1 VVTIDTS
8 RIAQSLHYA
17 ATMIT
22 TYSLLK
28 FLHIV
33 AVVLFLGNVTLG
45 LFWVSHAERTRDPKL
60 IGHAM
65 AGIVRSDRWFTI
77 PGVFLI
83 IAGGV
88 GAALVGGLGLMR
100 TPWIAWGIA
109 MFTVSGAV
117 FGAVLAPL
125 QKKIVV
131 VAQAANVDLTQ
142 IDALLKRWHL
152 WGWVSVLPL
161 WIAVAMMVLKWPT

>member
-1 VVTIDTS
+1 
-8 RIAQSLHYA
+8 
-17 ATMIT
+17 MIT

-28 FLHIV
+28 LAHVV

-45 LFWVSHAERTRDPKL
+45 LFWVAHAERTRDPKL

-109 MFTVSGAV
+109 MFTLSGIV

-125 QKKIVV
+125 QKRVVV
-131 VAQAANVDLTQ
+131 VAQAASVDHA
-142 IDALLKRWHL
+142 ALDGMLRRWHL
-152 WGWVSVLPL
+152 WGWASVLPL
-161 WIAVAMMVLKWPT
+161 WIAVAMMVLKLPS